1 MSDVERTM
9 LKDVLHLKRKHK
21 EAEEILVLC
30 EKRARYD
37 IPSFPHAYR
46 PAPPLRAKPWANLR
60 TLLC

>member
-1 MSDVERTM
+1 M